1 MSHSDIVGG
10 STAKRVIN
18 CPGSVKLSQSVP
30 PKPSSKYAEEGTLL
44 HDAMHRILSDRVSVD
59 DLGLDEDLIER
70 KIRPAL
76 DALNEIDPSNQLEF
90 VTELRVHFGGFLA
103 NVFGSCDLLGR
114 IGHRAIVLD
123 WKFGDGVAVDAVEN
137 EQLMF
142 YTAAGMRTEEAR
154 WVFEGVKEIECIIV
168 QPPSVKRW
176 VTTPGRI
183 KHFERE
189 LEQAVQTALLPNA
202 PVKPGD
208 HCKWCPAKAICPALS
223 GEAERALRTQLN
235 SITPEGYS
243 NALIIAD
250 RLEDWIKDV
259 REQAQQA
266 LENNV
271 TIPGWK
277 LVSKRAIRQWVDEEG
292 ARESLEQMG
301 LDISELMETSLIS
314 PAKAEKVLKKHKLA
328 LPKDHVVAISSG
340 NTIAPESDPRP
351 AVITIGADIRRAFS
365 KLEVK

>member
-1 MSHSDIVGG
+1 MLSWSLSRGQGCCRAAAPAARPPGPGTPRGLSRKDWETERAQRVGKPGQIEVGREKLDIKADG
-10 STAKRVIN
+10 A
-18 CPGSVKLSQSVP
+18 
-30 PKPSSKYAEEGTLL
+30 
-44 HDAMHRILSDRVSVD
+44 
-59 DLGLDEDLIER
+59 
-70 KIRPAL
+70 
-76 DALNEIDPSNQLEF
+76 
-90 VTELRVHFGGFLA
+90 TEV
-103 NVFGSCDLLGR
+103 
-114 IGHRAIVLD
+114 
-123 WKFGDGVAVDAVEN
+123 
-137 EQLMF
+137 
-142 YTAAGMRTEEAR
+142 
-154 WVFEGVKEIECIIV
+154 ECIIV

-271 TIPGWK
+271 SIPGWK
-277 LVSKRAIRQWVDEEG
+277 LVPKRAIRQWVDEEG